1 VSRIWEY
8 EVCMDEIDAAI
19 EEARDERDRVM
30 DQLMITNREQ
40 ALKITALERQIK
52 FLLGGK

>member
-1 VSRIWEY
+1 MSRIWEY